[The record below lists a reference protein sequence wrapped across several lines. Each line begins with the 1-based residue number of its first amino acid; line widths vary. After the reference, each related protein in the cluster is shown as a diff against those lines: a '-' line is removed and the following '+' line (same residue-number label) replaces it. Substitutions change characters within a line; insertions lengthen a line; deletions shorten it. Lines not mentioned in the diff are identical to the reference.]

1 MPLNHTSIYAELTE
15 DHFIAIGKLVIEW
28 SNIEF
33 LLGVLLSRLL
43 ITPEYLG
50 RTYTDELNALKIKNA
65 INNAVEIHKYRY
77 QCKIISDNELIEVS
91 EINVRADKLRTLRN
105 KFAHFCWTRVSD
117 EEIFGTSFS
126 GKIPKS
132 KKNAKDFIKLKLS
145 ELVDAY
151 NEAYEIVD
159 KLTELIRRL
168 PQLEENQ
175 NLIKLLSRTR

>member
-65 INNAVEIHKYRY
+65 INI
-77 QCKIISDNELIEVS
+77 DL
-91 EINVRADKLRTLRN
+91 
-105 KFAHFCWTRVSD
+105 
-117 EEIFGTSFS
+117 
-126 GKIPKS
+126 
-132 KKNAKDFIKLKLS
+132 
-145 ELVDAY
+145 
-151 NEAYEIVD
+151 
-159 KLTELIRRL
+159 
-168 PQLEENQ
+168 
-175 NLIKLLSRTR
+175 